1 MNKKHDEI
9 AALHGQYCMNTY
21 APAAAIVSGNGTKVR
36 DADGKTYLDFT
47 SGISV
52 LNVGHCHPKVVEAVQ
67 AQVAVL
73 AHCSNLF
80 YNDKQPLLAKKLSEL
95 SMGGK
100 CFFCNSGAEANEGM
114 VKLARLWGHD
124 KGKFEVITME
134 NSFHGRTLAMVAATG
149 QAKIQKGFD
158 PLPAGFV
165 YAKFND
171 LESVASRVNEKT
183 VAVMIECVQGEGG
196 VTPATQ
202 EFMSGLR
209 KLCDER
215 GLLLLCDEIQCGLGR
230 TGHWFGWQKYNVKP
244 DAFTLAK
251 SLGAGLP
258 IGAVVAS
265 PALSDVFTPGSHGT
279 TFGGNPLVCSA
290 ALAVL
295 KIIEDENLL
304 ARARNVG
311 ATFREG
317 LRGFVKKYPQ
327 KVLDVRGDGLMVGML
342 VEGAAKDVVN
352 ACREM
357 GLLCCLAGERVV
369 RFLPP
374 LNVKDDELEEAL
386 EMIGDAL
393 DELYGD
399 Q

>member
-1 MNKKHDEI
+1 MKHDE
-9 AALHGQYCMNTY
+9 LHNQYCMNTY
-21 APAAAIVSGNGTKVR
+21 APAATIVSGHGTRVR

-52 LNVGHCHPKVVEAVQ
+52 LNVGHTHPAVVKAVRE
-67 AQVAVL
+67 QVGVL

-80 YNDKQPLLAKKLSEL
+80 YNDKQPLLAKKLSDL
-95 SMGGK
+95 SLGGK

-124 KGKFEVITME
+124 KGKFEIITME

-171 LESVASRVNEKT
+171 LESVASRVNDKT
-183 VAVMIECVQGEGG
+183 VAVMMECVQGEGG

-202 EFMSGLR
+202 EFMAGLR

-244 DAFTLAK
+244 DVFTLAK

-279 TFGGNPLVCSA
+279 TFGGNPLVCAA

-311 ATFREG
+311 SSFREA
-317 LRGFVKKYPQ
+317 LRGFAKKHKQ
-327 KVLDVRGDGLMVGML
+327 VLDVRGDGLMVGMA
-342 VEGAAKDVVN
+342 VEGAAKDVAS

-357 GLLCCLAGERVV
+357 GLLCCIAGERVV

-374 LNVKDDELEEAL
+374 LNVKDEELEEAL

-393 DELYGD
+393 DEVYGD
-399 Q
+399 N